1 MRELVLARSIQE
13 AQRLTSELG
22 PGYYELRG
30 RFHHATLTDSQLQAN
45 MRRHFSRWLNKQQ
58 LDLHLLA
65 RNANTIRFELRPRP
79 AASTQQMPLADDQ
92 FLQAA
97 LAPAV
102 VPQLIILSVAAVVG
116 IFLTWRLIQELNAFV
131 QLIPEPIRDAV
142 GVGVAT
148 LSGGLGVLLIVGG
161 VIWLYRTMRRK
172 EAHET

>member
-13 AQRLTSELG
+13 AQQLTSELG

-30 RFHHATLTDSQLQAN
+30 RFHHTTMTDSQVQAN
-45 MRRHFSRWLNKQQ
+45 MRRHFARWLNKQQ
-58 LDLHLLA
+58 LELHLLA
-65 RNANTIRFELRPRP
+65 RNANTIRFELRPR
-79 AASTQQMPLADDQ
+79 AAAGTQQLSDDQ

-97 LAPAV
+97 LTPALL
-102 VPQLIILSVAAVVG
+102 PQLIILSVAAIVG